1 MPSKK
6 DDDEQTKL
14 KQQYTETGEVPEGWV
29 LDAAGEAKGEPL
41 FRKAD
46 GESEPAAEKSDE

>member
-1 MPSKK
+1 MPSKR
-6 DDDEQTKL
+6 DDEQQTKL
-14 KQQYTETGEVPEGWV
+14 KKQYAESGEVPEGWV
-29 LDAAGEAKGEPL
+29 LDVVGEAKGEPL

>member
-1 MPSKK
+1 MPSKR
-6 DDDEQTKL
+6 DDEQQTKL
-14 KQQYTETGEVPEGWV
+14 KKQYAERGEVPEGWV
-29 LDAAGEAKGEPL
+29 LDVVGEAKGEPL